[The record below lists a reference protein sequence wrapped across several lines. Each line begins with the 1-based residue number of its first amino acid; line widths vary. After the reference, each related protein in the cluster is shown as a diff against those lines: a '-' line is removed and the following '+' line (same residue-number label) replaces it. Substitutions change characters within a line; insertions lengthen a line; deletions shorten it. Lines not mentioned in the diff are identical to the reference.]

1 MGEST
6 EIEFLHSNLFFLQ
19 MCDCV
24 SFSLSCVYG
33 CIMRSI
39 LIGGEVLVAFEILE
53 IYLNHQVGIFQ
64 QISVCKL

>member
-1 MGEST
+1 
-6 EIEFLHSNLFFLQ
+6 
-19 MCDCV
+19 
-24 SFSLSCVYG
+24 
-33 CIMRSI
+33 MRSI